1 METREQQ
8 DDIFNARQIN
18 PMIRFLSKIPF
29 KNEAQNND
37 IFCKM
42 NSEVVT
48 SRLPLKDALET
59 ERKWSKMESQ
69 RIQDIMRNNKNVK
82 FK

>member
-1 METREQQ
+1 
-8 DDIFNARQIN
+8 
-18 PMIRFLSKIPF
+18 MIRFLLKIPF
-29 KNEAQNND
+29 KNEAQNNN
-37 IFCKM
+37 ICCKM

>member
-1 METREQQ
+1 
-8 DDIFNARQIN
+8 
-18 PMIRFLSKIPF
+18 MIRFLLKIPF
-29 KNEAQNND
+29 KNEAQNNN

>member
-1 METREQQ
+1 
-8 DDIFNARQIN
+8 
-18 PMIRFLSKIPF
+18 MILFLLKIPF
-29 KNEAQNND
+29 KNEAQNDD

-48 SRLPLKDALET
+48 SRLPLKDALEA
-59 ERKWSKMESQ
+59 EGKWSKMESQ
-69 RIQDIMRNNKNVK
+69 RIQDIMRNNKSVK

>member
-1 METREQQ
+1 M
-8 DDIFNARQIN
+8 
-18 PMIRFLSKIPF
+18 MLFLSKIPV
-29 KNEAQNND
+29 KNEAQNNG

-42 NSEVVT
+42 NSEFVT
-48 SRLPLKDALET
+48 SRLPLKEALEAAG
-59 ERKWSKMESQ
+59 KWSKMESQ